1 MPAASWRTMPAR
13 SISRC
18 ETISASFGVSR
29 RIGKKN
35 RDSRMGSAHD
45 SGKRASRAV
54 KPDHSAKYKHG
65 NRFKGFSPPKSPK
78 PRPAN
83 VTANV
88 LMIYGAVHDNHGDK
102 LDRNKV

>member
-1 MPAASWRTMPAR
+1 
-13 SISRC
+13 
-18 ETISASFGVSR
+18 
-29 RIGKKN
+29 
-35 RDSRMGSAHD
+35 MGSAHD

-65 NRFKGFSPPKSPK
+65 NRFNGFCPPKSPK
-78 PRPAN
+78 SRP
-83 VTANV
+83 ANV